1 MDPLPAL
8 ESESVITDGAWHH
21 IGLVW
26 DKSYRYLYV
35 DGTEVARDVVSI
47 SYPMPC
53 DGGLYLGASKTLDAD
68 SFFSGLID
76 GVRIYNKALS
86 ADEIAALA
94 Q

>member
-1 MDPLPAL
+1 MDPQPAL
-8 ESESVITDGAWHH
+8 VSESIITDSAWHH

-35 DGTEVARDVVSI
+35 DGVEVARDVVSI
-47 SYPMPC
+47 NYPMPC

-68 SFFSGLID
+68 TFFSGLID
-76 GVRIYNKALS
+76 DVSVYNKALS
-86 ADEIAALA
+86 TEAIAALV

>member
-1 MDPLPAL
+1 MDPQPAL
-8 ESESVITDGAWHH
+8 VSESVITDGTWHH

-35 DGTEVARDVVSI
+35 DGAEVARDTSTL
-47 SYPMPC
+47 SYTMPC
-53 DGGLYLGASKTLDAD
+53 DGGLHLGAGKTLETG

-76 GVRIYNKALS
+76 DVRIYRRALG
-86 ADEIAALA
+86 AEEIKDLA